1 MSSPDQSGRQA
12 LDAQATD
19 QINAVVQRH
28 FALMF
33 EEVAAV
39 LSDYAMPEEPPA
51 FEQLAAAAT
60 ADGDPEAYAFATLL
74 SCYAAEQD
82 WLLATV
88 DDCSGWFESFC
99 STEYPAL
106 LSAAEK
112 IRAKNQG

>member
-1 MSSPDQSGRQA
+1 MNSPDQSGRRA

-51 FEQLAAAAT
+51 FEQLAAAT
-60 ADGDPEAYAFATLL
+60 GDGDPEAYAFATLL

-88 DDCSGWFESFC
+88 DDAAGWFESFC

-112 IRAKNQG
+112 IRAQTQG

>member
-1 MSSPDQSGRQA
+1 MSSPDQVGRRA

-39 LSDYAMPEEPPA
+39 LSDYAMPNEPPA
-51 FEQLAAAAT
+51 FEQLAAAT

-99 STEYPAL
+99 AKEYPTL
-106 LSAAEK
+106 LTAAEK
-112 IRAKNQG
+112 VRTQTEG